1 MREGKLLSPD
11 LLPFKDV
18 SLGARSQTVLVTAHI
33 MPKTE
38 TGRQRFPT
46 RMDGAEAAVM
56 SGQGRQVRI
65 QTRDL
70 K

>member
-1 MREGKLLSPD
+1 MREGRSFSTNS
-11 LLPFKDV
+11 LPFKGA
-18 SLGARSQTVLVTAHI
+18 SLGLRPETVLVTAHI

-56 SGQGRQVRI
+56 SGQGKKVKI
-65 QTRDL
+65 QTRNL
-70 K
+70 G

>member
-1 MREGKLLSPD
+1 MREGRSFPLP
-11 LLPFKDV
+11 LPFK
-18 SLGARSQTVLVTAHI
+18 GAGLDTRPHTVVVTAHQ

-56 SGQGRQVRI
+56 SGPGRQVKI
-65 QTRDL
+65 QTYDL